1 MFLSFVIMGTWRALD
16 CLDSF
21 LAKCDYFLYPDP
33 SGVSEPY
40 TRPASCRKR
49 WVWELLPVG
58 KLDDVSWEASILGDK
73 RS

>member
-1 MFLSFVIMGTWRALD
+1 MTAWILFLPNVTTSCIPIPVVT
-16 CLDSF
+16 S
-21 LAKCDYFLYPDP
+21 
-33 SGVSEPY
+33 VSEPY
-40 TRPASCRKR
+40 TWPASCRKR